1 MFLQLIYDI
10 LISEKKMKK
19 HVILVVDDEMEIRA
33 FFTRYLQKKGF
44 EVQTAGNL
52 ADGRILLNEIK
63 PTLIFLDINLPDGNG
78 LDELEELKKGKLS
91 DNVIMMS
98 ANDNREVIERAE
110 GLGAFDFLSKP
121 FNLVRLEQVI
131 ESHLNH
137 TN

>member
-1 MFLQLIYDI
+1 
-10 LISEKKMKK
+10 MKR

-33 FFTRYLQKKGF
+33 FFTRYLKKKGF

-52 ADGRILLNEIK
+52 ADGRILLNDIK

-91 DNVIMMS
+91 ENVIMMS
-98 ANDNREVIERAE
+98 ANDNKEVIERAE

-121 FNLVRLEQVI
+121 FNLTRLEQVI